1 MRLQKGLLLLFA
13 GILFTRIHI
22 ASAESDAQFNTAS
35 VPPVPDRRLRKHN
48 FELAKEGSDTEERGL
63 NAEAAAKAFA
73 IDAKKIDD
81 VASKMEIEMA
91 NVKYNWLKYLAHQKL
106 RDFEGH
112 SSQVAKNV
120 AKYFSEWKASGYGA
134 TNVREEMVAAGI
146 TDEAAIQNAQKWF
159 AIFAKKCRVVAQDF

>member
-81 VASKMEIEMA
+81 VASKMEIEMV
-91 NVKYNWLKYLAHQKL
+91 NVKYNWLKYLAHQNLKIL
-106 RDFEGH
+106 KATQAKWRRMWRNISLNGRRAATAPPTFE
-112 SSQVAKNV
+112 
-120 AKYFSEWKASGYGA
+120 
-134 TNVREEMVAAGI
+134 R
-146 TDEAAIQNAQKWF
+146 KW
-159 AIFAKKCRVVAQDF
+159 